1 MPTHRGQSNKLA
13 KQKARRAELKKKQAK
28 AQAAR
33 TPHALLRRAHEF
45 PIHKLWLSQGWRD
58 DNEEL
63 PELVTALMTRRRG
76 LTTLLCMALVDRTC
90 LGVKSGFARVV
101 SDEELDRVLR
111 QTHEMHGG
119 VEEVDLPTWQS
130 VVFHAIDY
138 ASSLGFQPDPDFPM
152 SFIGPRPE
160 TLLDTPLSTPKQPI
174 YAQGPDDDA
183 DFVIGRLMAVKG
195 KDFRAVIG
203 QEYGRPVLFD
213 PSGENPVE
221 PLFDIDDLVDGKE
234 LEDE

>member
-28 AQAAR
+28 AKAAR

-45 PIHKLWLSQGWRD
+45 PIDKLWLSQGWRD

-138 ASSLGFQPDPDFPM
+138 ARSLGFQPDPDFPM
-152 SFIGPRPE
+152 AFIGPRPE
-160 TLLDTPLSTPKQPI
+160 TLLDTPLARPTQPI
-174 YAQGPDDDA
+174 YAQGPDDNA
-183 DFVIGRLMAVKG
+183 GAVIARLMAVKG
-195 KDFRAVIG
+195 KDFRAIMG
-203 QEYGRPVLFD
+203 RDQGRPLLFD
-213 PSGENPVE
+213 PSSEQLFE
-221 PLFDIDDLVDGKE
+221 PLFDVDE
-234 LEDE
+234 QEVDEPLEDE